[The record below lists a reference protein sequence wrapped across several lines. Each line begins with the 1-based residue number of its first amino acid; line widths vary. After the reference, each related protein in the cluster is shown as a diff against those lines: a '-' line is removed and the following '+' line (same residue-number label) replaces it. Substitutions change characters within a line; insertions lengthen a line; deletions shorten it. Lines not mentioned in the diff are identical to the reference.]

1 LKSNLEIESGD
12 FGEVVRHIWARKRAI
27 TTLKAEQDEMN
38 KTLVQKVM
46 KIILEAGK

>member
-1 LKSNLEIESGD
+1 LKTNLEIESWD
-12 FGEVVRHIWARKRAI
+12 FGEVVQHNWARKRAV

-38 KTLVQKVM
+38 KTLVQKEM